1 MAERKLT
8 VYFESSDDID
18 EDEFFEYVHRF
29 FCKNPNDPDVDNCR
43 LYAMTAQSVVEE
55 EE

>member
-18 EDEFFEYVHRF
+18 EDDFFDYVHRF
-29 FCKNPNDPDVDNCR
+29 FCDDPNDANVDNCR
-43 LYAMTAQSVVEE
+43 LLAMTSQSVVEE